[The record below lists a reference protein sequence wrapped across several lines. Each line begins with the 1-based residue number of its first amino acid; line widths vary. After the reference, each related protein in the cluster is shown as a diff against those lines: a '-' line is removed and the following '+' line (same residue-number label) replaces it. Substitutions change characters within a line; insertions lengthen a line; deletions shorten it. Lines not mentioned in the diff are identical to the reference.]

1 MSIKMKELPISERPY
16 EKLEMYGS
24 NSLSNAELLAIII
37 KTGTREESSVTIAQ
51 KILKLNK
58 EQRDNLKFLQN
69 ISINELTKIKGIGKI
84 KAIQLKAVAELNKR
98 MSRQILDNKVKI
110 TCPQDVANL
119 LIDELK
125 NEKREIVK
133 VLILN
138 TKNIVDKILDV
149 SYGTANLA
157 IVTPKDV
164 LAEAVKMEAPKI
176 ILVHNHPSGDPMP
189 SKADM
194 EFTDR
199 LIAASKLLG
208 VELLDHIVIGHDSYE
223 SIFYRKGLEN

>member
-1 MSIKMKELPISERPY
+1 M
-16 EKLEMYGS
+16 
-24 NSLSNAELLAIII
+24 
-37 KTGTREESSVTIAQ
+37 
-51 KILKLNK
+51 
-58 EQRDNLKFLQN
+58 
-69 ISINELTKIKGIGKI
+69 
-84 KAIQLKAVAELNKR
+84 
-98 MSRQILDNKVKI
+98 DNKVKI

>member
-16 EKLEMYGS
+16 EKLEMYGA

-37 KTGTREESSVTIAQ
+37 KTGTKEESSVTIAQ
-51 KILKLNK
+51 KILKLNEDK
-58 EQRDNLKFLQN
+58 KDNLKFLQD

-84 KAIQLKAVAELNKR
+84 KAIQLKAVSELTKR
-98 MSRQILDNKVKI
+98 MSRPIINNKIKI

-125 NEKREIVK
+125 SEKREIVK

-138 TKNIVDKILDV
+138 SKNIIIKILDV
-149 SYGTANLA
+149 SYGSSNLA
-157 IVTPKDV
+157 IVTPKEI
-164 LAEAVKMEAPKI
+164 LAEVIKMEAPKI
-176 ILVHNHPSGDPMP
+176 ILIHNHPSGDPTP

-194 EFTDR
+194 VFTDR
-199 LIAASKLLG
+199 LIEACKLLG
-208 VELLDHIVIGHDSYE
+208 VDLLDHIVIGHDSYE

>member
-58 EQRDNLKFLQN
+58 EQKDNLKFLQN

-98 MSRQILDNKVKI
+98 MSRPILDNKVKI

-194 EFTDR
+194 EFTYR

>member
-16 EKLEMYGS
+16 EKLEMYGA

-37 KTGTREESSVTIAQ
+37 KTGTKEESSVTIAQ
-51 KILKLNK
+51 KILNLNEDRK
-58 EQRDNLKFLQN
+58 NNLKFLQD

-84 KAIQLKAVAELNKR
+84 KAIQLKAVSELTKR
-98 MSRQILDNKVKI
+98 MSRPITNNKIKI

-125 NEKREIVK
+125 NEKRELVK

-138 TKNIVDKILDV
+138 SKNIIIKILDV
-149 SYGTANLA
+149 SYGSSNLA
-157 IVTPKDV
+157 IVTPKDI
-164 LAEAVKMEAPKI
+164 LAEVIKMEAPKI
-176 ILVHNHPSGDPMP
+176 ILVHNHPTGDPLP

-194 EFTDR
+194 AFTDR
-199 LIAASKLLG
+199 LIEASKLLG

>member
-16 EKLEMYGS
+16 EKLEMYGA

-37 KTGTREESSVTIAQ
+37 KTGTKEESSVTIAQ
-51 KILKLNK
+51 KILNLNEDRK
-58 EQRDNLKFLQN
+58 NNLKFLQD

-84 KAIQLKAVAELNKR
+84 KAIQLKAVSELTKR
-98 MSRQILDNKVKI
+98 MSRPITNNKIKI

-125 NEKREIVK
+125 NEKRELVK

-138 TKNIVDKILDV
+138 SKNIIIKILDV
-149 SYGTANLA
+149 SYGSSNLA
-157 IVTPKDV
+157 IVTPKDI
-164 LAEAVKMEAPKI
+164 LAEVIKMEAPKI
-176 ILVHNHPSGDPMP
+176 ILVHNHPSGDPLP

-194 EFTDR
+194 AFTDR
-199 LIAASKLLG
+199 LIEASKLLG